1 MMQTVGIQW
10 NSHNAIYVIADTS
23 FGPECTYMCLCI
35 IKTPKMW
42 KTSHCVK
49 QPASPVPTVPEL
61 YKIHTIKLTLLYHI
75 HKIVRHLKWIQTLG
89 IIFALS
95 LIVLTFVNISQ
106 RGTKMRLIGLKYS
119 KTHYH
124 AYRKYTG
131 TPELEIPPY
140 SGHIVVVPTVLIL
153 EGFYC
158 IQKLR
163 YITRI
168 NHKEIYLVC
177 NVVM

>member
-1 MMQTVGIQW
+1 MMQTVGIQR
-10 NSHNAIYVIADTS
+10 NSHNAIYDIVDTS
-23 FGPECTYMCLCI
+23 FGPECTYICLCI

-42 KTSHCVK
+42 KPSYSIKQTASH
-49 QPASPVPTVPEL
+49 VPRVPEL
-61 YKIHTIKLTLLYHI
+61 YKIHTIKLTLLYYI
-75 HKIVRHLKWIQTLG
+75 HKIVRHLQWIQTLG

-119 KTHYH
+119 KTHYN

-158 IQKLR
+158 IQKRR